1 MLTLKG
7 LPVLP
12 LIKCLTEND
21 GLGLLDIES
30 NLSVS
35 KAMNST
41 QIYKLSRAIERRNV
55 IKAIAY
61 LTLRLSDSF
70 NVKQKFTDEQASMLA
85 LDLAEVLHYE
95 TLEDVV
101 MMYKYARQGKIGSN
115 EYKLDGQTVMQKWVP
130 EYLELKAIEKENE
143 HLKNK
148 GEKNGMTFFEW
159 KKEDLD
165 KFKVDNIETIPVKLG
180 QRMKE
185 KINVPIKPQIIV
197 KDRKQYLEEMY
208 YQVRKMTD
216 GQLKDYL
223 VKCDVNKTNETDKLP
238 FDQDI
243 FELVENEIDR
253 RKTT

>member
-7 LPVLP
+7 QPVLP
-12 LIKCLTEND
+12 LIKCLMEND
-21 GLGLLDIES
+21 SIGLLEIES

-41 QIYKLSRAIERRNV
+41 QIYKLSSAIEKRNV

-85 LDLAEVLHYE
+85 LDLSEVFHYE

-130 EYLELKAIEKENE
+130 EYLELKAIERENQ

-148 GEKNGMTFFEW
+148 GEKNGMTKFEW
-159 KKEDLD
+159 RKEDLD
-165 KFKVDNIETIPVKLG
+165 KFEVDAELVLPTKLG
-180 QRMKE
+180 ERMKQR
-185 KINVPIKPQIIV
+185 INVAEKPQIIV

-208 YQVRKMTD
+208 YPVRKMTNE
-216 GQLKDYL
+216 QLKDYI

-243 FELVENEIDR
+243 FELVENELDK
-253 RKTT
+253 RKTH